1 MLMIATKTPCARQ
14 RFVTIEHEKPIP
26 DRYPSYFVDSKL
38 LFSSEISFWVYW
50 CTKIPLGTPPTRLVT
65 ADPAIEVIERD
76 IPPPAAICSAC
87 RYGSHDC
94 WPQCPRPDHRLRWED
109 LMADRKFLTPGEVSE
124 RYRGG
129 ISVGTLRNWRCGSD
143 QPSSKLVRLFPTC
156 STNLMRA
163 PRTRAA
169 L

>member
-1 MLMIATKTPCARQ
+1 MIVLSTFEVTDRRLRP
-14 RFVTIEHEKPIP
+14 FV
-26 DRYPSYFVDSKL
+26 
-38 LFSSEISFWVYW
+38 
-50 CTKIPLGTPPTRLVT
+50 RLVGN
-65 ADPAIEVIERD
+65 
-76 IPPPAAICSAC
+76 
-87 RYGSHDC
+87 GSHDC
-94 WPQCPRPDHRLRWED
+94 WPQCPCPDHRLRWED
-109 LMADRKFLTPGEVSE
+109 LIADRKFLPPGEVSE